1 MLFTFS
7 GYILPNGKYV
17 GKNIF
22 QELVNLNSVDFRM
35 AHKLTQRHISVEGTG
50 RMNVRLAVQLF
61 SMTVA
66 KALIHCEENNYIKI
80 SNLKDHK
87 FDNGIPSYGLDEI
100 NQNKLIDKMNEF
112 IINMRVHGKK
122 SLLPFQRGKLM
133 IFQYHYL
140 FRKG

>member
-1 MLFTFS
+1 MKNKFIISMLFTFS

-22 QELVNLNSVDFRM
+22 QELVNLNSVDFRI

-80 SNLKDHK
+80 TT
-87 FDNGIPSYGLDEI
+87 
-100 NQNKLIDKMNEF
+100 
-112 IINMRVHGKK
+112 
-122 SLLPFQRGKLM
+122 
-133 IFQYHYL
+133 
-140 FRKG
+140 